1 MDRYIGKLLDNR
13 YEILEC
19 VGVGGMAVVY
29 KARCH
34 RLNRLV
40 AVKILKPEL
49 AQDAEFRRRFH
60 DESQAVAMLSHPNI
74 MAVYDV
80 SSSDDLD
87 FIVMELL
94 DGITLKQY
102 MHKKGLP
109 LNWREAL
116 HFITQIMKALS
127 HAHDRGIIHRDI
139 KPQNIMVLRDGS
151 VKVTDFGI
159 ARLASA
165 AQATLTQETLGSV
178 HYISPEQARGSHID
192 TRADIY
198 SAGVVLYE
206 MTAGR
211 LPYEGD
217 TPVSVAIQHINSIPL
232 PTRDINP
239 DIPEALESITMKA
252 MASDADKRYVTAEAM
267 LTDLEEFRKNPGI
280 NFDYSP
286 EDLFQTASTA
296 PAVTGTA
303 VTVVDEPTL
312 VRSNAGDGETEKK
325 TERRSRKKRQE
336 DYYDDEDDYDD
347 RRRGG
352 VIPIILAVLAILIFL
367 AGVGYFLWS
376 AIFGGIITDHS
387 EEVMVP
393 NLIGMTMEE
402 VNRDQALGNID
413 DVFKIVEGRTLV
425 SDHPV
430 GQIID
435 QDPRPKETKKG
446 DGIII
451 TVDISSGPQLI
462 AMPDLENKEYRQ
474 AVAMLQN
481 VMGMKVEPIY
491 EHSDEITRNHV
502 IRTEP
507 GAYLNLEPGQT
518 VRLVISKGPEVKKV
532 PVPNFVN
539 RKIDDVMLMLNTLG
553 LQAEI
558 LETRDDLT
566 EKGTVLY
573 QSVIAESEV
582 DVGTTIVFH
591 ISSGPIDEQDPTGGS
606 DLPGPDDPVEDPSV
620 QPSDDPSVTPSQDPE
635 VSPSGPNTPP
645 VDQPVIAT
653 TKTVQVDLSEYIAV
667 VQVRIEVGGAVQ
679 HNSPVDPTTMS
690 IFSKPITGTGEQQ
703 VVIYVND
710 EVKSSFT
717 VNFDQ

>member
-102 MHKKGLP
+102 MQKKGLP

-165 AQATLTQETLGSV
+165 AQATLTQEALGSV

-267 LTDLEEFRKNPGI
+267 LADLEEFRKNPNI
-280 NFDYSP
+280 NFDYNS
-286 EDLFQTASTA
+286 DNLFQPGSSATAA
-296 PAVTGTA
+296 AGTA

-312 VRSNAGDGETEKK
+312 VRTNGGDAEPEKK
-325 TERRSRKKRQE
+325 PERRSRKKRE
-336 DYYDDEDDYDD
+336 EERYDDEDDYDD

-352 VIPIILAVLAILIFL
+352 VIPVILAVLAILIFL
-367 AGVGYFLWS
+367 AGIGYFLWS

-387 EEVMVP
+387 EEIMVP

-402 VNRDQALGNID
+402 VNRDLALGNID
-413 DVFKIVEGRTLV
+413 DVFRIVEGRTLV
-425 SDHPV
+425 SDYPV

-435 QDPRPKETKKG
+435 QDPKPNETKKG
-446 DGIII
+446 DGIVI

-462 AMPDLENKEYRQ
+462 AMPDLENREYRQ
-474 AVAMLQN
+474 AVSMLQN
-481 VMGMKVEPIY
+481 VMGMKVEPVY
-491 EHSDEITRNHV
+491 EYSDEINRNYV

-507 GAYLNLEPGQT
+507 GAYLNLVPGQT

-539 RKIDDVMLMLNTLG
+539 RRIDDVMLMMETLG

-558 LETRDDLT
+558 LETRDET
-566 EKGTVLY
+566 KEKGIVLY

-591 ISSGPIDEQDPTGGS
+591 ISSGPIDEEDPTGGS

-620 QPSDDPSVTPSQDPE
+620 TPSQDPE
-635 VSPSGPNTPP
+635 GSGPSTPP

-653 TKTVQVDLSEYIAV
+653 TKTIQVDLSEYTAV

-679 HNSPVDPTTMS
+679 HNSPVDPITMS
-690 IFSKPITGTGEQQ
+690 TFSKTVTGTGEQT

-710 EVKSSFT
+710 EIKSSFT

>member
-13 YEILEC
+13 YEIMEC
-19 VGVGGMAVVY
+19 IGVGGMAVVY

-87 FIVMELL
+87 YIVMELL

-102 MHKKGLP
+102 MQKKGLP

-165 AQATLTQETLGSV
+165 AQATLTQEALGSV

-239 DIPEALESITMKA
+239 DIPEALERITMKA
-252 MASDADKRYVTAEAM
+252 MASDVDKRYISADAM
-267 LTDLEEFRKNPGI
+267 LVDLEEFRKNPSI
-280 NFDYSP
+280 NFEYSQ
-286 EDLFQTASTA
+286 EDLFQNNAAEATGVA
-296 PAVTGTA
+296 AVL
-303 VTVVDEPTL
+303 VDEPTI
-312 VRSNAGDGETEKK
+312 VRSSAGENGNSKK
-325 TERRSRKKRQE
+325 AARRPRRERE
-336 DYYDDEDDYDD
+336 EEYDDGDYDD

-352 VIPIILAVLAILIFL
+352 VLPVILAVIAILIFI
-367 AGVGYFLWS
+367 GGIIYFLWS
-376 AIFGGIITDHS
+376 AIFDGIITDHS

-393 NLIGMTMEE
+393 NLIGMTIEE
-402 VNRDQALGNID
+402 VNRDIALGNID

-425 SDHPV
+425 SDMPV
-430 GQIID
+430 GQIVD
-435 QDPRPKETKKG
+435 QDPRPNDPKKG
-446 DGIII
+446 DEIPI
-451 TVDISSGPQLI
+451 TVDISSGPEI
-462 AMPDLENKEYRQ
+462 IEMPDLENKEYRQ
-474 AVAMLQN
+474 AVAILQN
-481 VMGMKVEPIY
+481 EMGLKVDPVY
-491 EHSDEITRNHV
+491 ENSDEIKRNQV

-507 GAYLNLEPGQT
+507 AAYINLQPGQT
-518 VRLVISKGPEVKKV
+518 VIIVISKGPEVKKV

-539 RKIDDVMLMLNTLG
+539 WKIDDVMMQLETLG
-553 LQAEI
+553 LQAEVM
-558 LETRDDLT
+558 ETQDETT

-573 QSVIAESEV
+573 QSVIAETDVE
-582 DVGTTIVFH
+582 VGTTIVFH
-591 ISSGPIDEQDPTGGS
+591 ISSGATEDEEPTGT
-606 DLPGPDDPVEDPSV
+606 DLPGSDDPVEDPV
-620 QPSDDPSVTPSQDPE
+620 GDPE
-635 VSPSGPNTPP
+635 VSPSDSP
-645 VDQPVIAT
+645 VVPSNPTVEQPVIAT
-653 TKTVQVDLSEYIAV
+653 TKTIQVDLSEYNAV
-667 VQVRIEVGGAVQ
+667 VQVRIEVGGTVQ
-679 HNSPVDPTTMS
+679 HNSPVDPATMS
-690 IFSKPITGTGEQQ
+690 MFSKPITGTGTQT

-710 EVKSSFT
+710 VVEKSFT

>member
-13 YEILEC
+13 YEIMEC

-40 AVKILKPEL
+40 AVKVLKPEL

-87 FIVMELL
+87 YIVMELL

-102 MHKKGLP
+102 MQKKGLP

-159 ARLASA
+159 ARLTSA
-165 AQATLTQETLGSV
+165 AQATLTQEALGSV

-239 DIPEALESITMKA
+239 SIPEALETITMKA
-252 MASDADKRYVTAEAM
+252 MASDADKRYLSAEAM
-267 LTDLEEFRKNPGI
+267 LADLEEFRKNPSI
-280 NFDYSP
+280 NFEYAQ
-286 EDLFQTASTA
+286 EELFHGTASKTI
-296 PAVTGTA
+296 GTA
-303 VTVVDEPTL
+303 AALVDEPTI
-312 VRSNAGDGETEKK
+312 VRSNGNTGDVGTPTKSK
-325 TERRSRKKRQE
+325 RRSRKEQE
-336 DYYDDEDDYDD
+336 EWYDDDEDDYDD

-352 VIPIILAVLAILIFL
+352 VIPVILAVLAILVFL
-367 AGVGYFLWS
+367 SGIGYFLWS
-376 AIFGGIITDHS
+376 TIFGGIITNHT

-402 VNRDQALGNID
+402 VNRDLALGNID
-413 DVFKIVEGRTLV
+413 NVFKVVEGRTLV
-425 SDHPV
+425 SDQPV

-435 QDPRPKETKKG
+435 QDPRANETKKG
-446 DGIII
+446 DKIVI
-451 TVDISSGPQLI
+451 TVDISSGPELI
-462 AMPDLENKEYRQ
+462 AMPNLENKEYRQ
-474 AVAMLQN
+474 AVSILQN
-481 VMGMKVEPIY
+481 EMGMKVEPVY
-491 EHSDEITRNHV
+491 EHSDEINRNHV

-518 VRLVISKGPEVKKV
+518 VRLVISKGPAAKKV
-532 PVPNFVN
+532 AIPNFMN
-539 RKIDDVMLMLNTLG
+539 RNISDVMMILDSLG
-553 LQAEI
+553 LRAEVMEI
-558 LETRDDLT
+558 RDDT
-566 EKGTVLY
+566 KEKGTVLY
-573 QSVIAESEV
+573 QSIIAESEV
-582 DVGTTIVFH
+582 EVGTTIVFH
-591 ISSGPIDEQDPTGGS
+591 ISSGTVDEQDPTGGS
-606 DLPGPDDPVEDPSV
+606 DLPGSDDPVEDPA
-620 QPSDDPSVTPSQDPE
+620 VTPSYPY
-635 VSPSGPNTPP
+635 GPNTPT
-645 VDQPVIAT
+645 VEQPVIAT
-653 TKTVQVDLSEYIAV
+653 TKTVQVDLSEYSAV

-679 HNSPVDPTTMS
+679 HNSPVDPTSMS
-690 IFSKPITGTGEQQ
+690 TFSKTITGTGLQT

-710 EVKSSFT
+710 NVQSST
-717 VNFDQ
+717 VVNFGQ

>member
-19 VGVGGMAVVY
+19 IGTGGMAVVY

-49 AQDAEFRRRFH
+49 ARDAEFRRRFH

-74 MAVYDV
+74 VAVYDV

-87 FIVMELL
+87 YIVMELI

-102 MHKKGLP
+102 MQKKGLP

-151 VKVTDFGI
+151 VKVADFGI

-165 AQATLTQETLGSV
+165 AQATLTQEALGSV
-178 HYISPEQARGSHID
+178 HYISPEQARGSYID

-239 DIPEALESITMKA
+239 DIPEALEGITMKA
-252 MASDADKRYVTAEAM
+252 MASDADKRYVTADAM
-267 LTDLEEFRKNPGI
+267 LADLEEFRKNPSI
-280 NFDYSP
+280 NFEYTQ
-286 EDLFQTASTA
+286 EELFQSPSSGASATAATL
-296 PAVTGTA
+296 
-303 VTVVDEPTL
+303 VDEPTI
-312 VRSNAGDGETEKK
+312 VRSSGENGVAKK
-325 TERRSRKKRQE
+325 PARRSRKNLDE
-336 DYYDDEDDYDD
+336 EYDDEDEYDD

-352 VIPIILAVLAILIFL
+352 VLPVILAIAAILIFI
-367 AGVGYFLWS
+367 AGIVYFLWS
-376 AIFGGIITDHS
+376 TIFNGIITDHS

-393 NLIGMTMEE
+393 NLLGMTIEE
-402 VNRDQALGNID
+402 VNRDIALGNID

-425 SDHPV
+425 SDMPA

-435 QDPRPKETKKG
+435 QDPDPNEAKKG
-446 DGIII
+446 DDIVI
-451 TVDISSGPQLI
+451 TVDISSGPELI
-462 AMPDLENKEYRQ
+462 VMPDVENYEYRQ
-474 AVAMLQN
+474 AVAILQN
-481 VMGMKVEPIY
+481 EMGLKLDPVY
-491 EHSDEITRNHV
+491 ENSDEIARNRI

-507 GAYLNLEPGQT
+507 IADIRLEPGQT
-518 VRLVISKGPEVKKV
+518 VTIVISKGPEVKKV
-532 PVPNFVN
+532 PVPGFLNW
-539 RKIDDVMLMLNTLG
+539 KIEDVLLQLDTLG
-553 LQAEI
+553 LYAEVI
-558 LETRDDLT
+558 ETPDETT

-573 QSVIAESEV
+573 QSVLADSEIE
-582 DVGTTIVFH
+582 VGSTIIFY
-591 ISSGPIDEQDPTGGS
+591 ISSGPMDADNPTG
-606 DLPGPDDPVEDPSV
+606 DTPGADDPV
-620 QPSDDPSVTPSQDPE
+620 DDPAIPTEPV
-635 VSPSGPNTPP
+635 VSPDDEPATTPGVSPTSP
-645 VDQPVIAT
+645 VEKPVIAT
-653 TKTVQVDLSEYIAV
+653 TKTVQVDLSEYTAV
-667 VQVRIEVGGAVQ
+667 VQVRIEVGGMVQ

-690 IFSKPITGTGEQQ
+690 TFSKPITGTGIQN

-710 EVKSSFT
+710 KVKSKSV

>member
-13 YEILEC
+13 YEIMEC

-40 AVKILKPEL
+40 AVKVLKPEL

-87 FIVMELL
+87 YIVMELL

-102 MHKKGLP
+102 MQKKGLP

-165 AQATLTQETLGSV
+165 AQATLTQEALGSV

-239 DIPEALESITMKA
+239 DIPEALEAITMKA
-252 MASDADKRYVTAEAM
+252 MASDADKRYVSAEAM
-267 LTDLEEFRKNPGI
+267 LADLEEFRKNPNI
-280 NFDYSP
+280 NFEYTQ
-286 EDLFQTASTA
+286 EELFQNPAS
-296 PAVTGTA
+296 GTA
-303 VTVVDEPTL
+303 KAAGTTAALVDEPTI
-312 VRSNAGDGETEKK
+312 VRSNGNAGEGGTGAK
-325 TERRSRKKRQE
+325 TKRRSRKEREE
-336 DYYDDEDDYDD
+336 DYYDDEDDYEE

-367 AGVGYFLWS
+367 AGIGYFLWS
-376 AIFGGIITDHS
+376 AIFGGIITNHS
-387 EEVMVP
+387 EEIMVP
-393 NLIGMTMEE
+393 NLMGMTMEE
-402 VNRDQALGNID
+402 VNRDLALGNID
-413 DVFKIVEGRTLV
+413 DVFKVVEGRTLV
-425 SDHPV
+425 SDQPV

-435 QDPRPKETKKG
+435 QDPSPNTPKKG
-446 DGIII
+446 DEIII
-451 TVDISSGPQLI
+451 TVDISSGPEI
-462 AMPDLENKEYRQ
+462 IEMPNLENKEYRQ
-474 AVAMLQN
+474 AVSVLQN
-481 VMGMKVEPIY
+481 EMGLKVEPVY
-491 EHSDEITRNHV
+491 ENSDEVKRNCV

-518 VRLVISKGPEVKKV
+518 VVLVISKGPEVKMV

-539 RKIDDVMLMLNTLG
+539 RKIDDVMLMLETLG

-558 LETRDDLT
+558 LETQDET
-566 EKGTVLY
+566 KEKGIVLY
-573 QSVIAESEV
+573 QSVIAESTVE
-582 DVGTTIVFH
+582 VGTTIVFH
-591 ISSGPIDEQDPTGGS
+591 ISSGPIEEEDPTGGS
-606 DLPGPDDPVEDPSV
+606 DLPGADDPVEDPTV
-620 QPSDDPSVTPSQDPE
+620 IPSQDPE
-635 VSPSGPNTPP
+635 VSPSVPNTPP
-645 VDQPVIAT
+645 VEQPVIAT
-653 TKTVQVDLSEYIAV
+653 TKTVEVDLSEYAAV

-690 IFSKPITGTGEQQ
+690 TFSKPITGTGVQN

-710 EVKSSFT
+710 EAVKNIT